1 MGIIKIGTFKT
12 IRIYET
18 RVKKTKP
25 TIDPMSISSMDQI
38 IYNSGMVRKSLLIL
52 LAILLLGFGVRAYKI
67 SEMPLYGDELTMVYD
82 SYSLLKT
89 GKDQTGTVFPL
100 TFKMGA
106 GRPAGYI
113 YFSIPFVA
121 MFGPG
126 VWGVRSLSLISGLG
140 IIVLMYF
147 LGKKLFNL
155 PAQAGEKIGLIAS
168 LLTSISLW
176 DIYLSRAGFESHF
189 ALFLALLGIVAF
201 LYKKY
206 IPMSIVWGL
215 AVFTY
220 PTFKLT
226 LPLMFLL
233 LLWFGGIKK
242 TFKSK
247 LFIASL
253 LILTIFGGLAI
264 NETLKGRSEERF
276 LRLNIF
282 SDLNLQE
289 MIIQKINEERT
300 LSTLPPV
307 LRPIFYNK
315 PLAYSRILFES
326 YMENISIKFL
336 YLRGDGNPRHNPG
349 EWGMLFLV
357 ELPLL
362 FAGIYFLWIKRKRD
376 LAFLVAWILI
386 VPLAGMFMAGAHGLR
401 SSLMIPPF
409 ILIFA
414 YALSNL
420 PKRLVRISAALILIQ
435 LIFILQV
442 VYFLAP
448 VKFAGFWSTAA
459 RDASLKTIENKDKYK
474 TIVLST
480 DIDNIEYAYPV
491 YAKLDPN
498 LVITQYGKYPKRY
511 DNVVITDDIKSIGI
525 NKDTLIL
532 DK

>member
-1 MGIIKIGTFKT
+1 MT
-12 IRIYET
+12 
-18 RVKKTKP
+18 
-25 TIDPMSISSMDQI
+25 
-38 IYNSGMVRKSLLIL
+38 RKSVLIL
-52 LAILLLGFGVRAYKI
+52 FAILLLGLTLRIYKI

-89 GKDQTGTVFPL
+89 GKDQTGAAFPL

-121 MFGPG
+121 LFGPG
-126 VWGVRSLSLISGLG
+126 IWGARSLSLISGLG
-140 IIVLMYF
+140 IIVLMYY
-147 LGKKLFNL
+147 LGKKLFN
-155 PAQAGEKIGLIAS
+155 EKIGLIAS

-176 DIYLSRAGFESHF
+176 DIYLSRAGFETHF

-206 IPMSIVWGL
+206 ILMSIAWGL
-215 AVFTY
+215 AIFTY

-226 LPLMFLL
+226 LPLTFLL
-233 LLWFGGIKK
+233 LLWFGGIQK
-242 TFKSK
+242 TIKSK
-247 LFIASL
+247 LFVASL
-253 LILTIFGGLAI
+253 VVLVVFAGLAV
-264 NETLKGRSEERF
+264 NETFKGTSEERF
-276 LRLNIF
+276 LRLNVF
-282 SDLNLQE
+282 SDLQLKE
-289 MIIQKINEERT
+289 TIVQKVNEERN
-300 LSTLPPV
+300 LSALPEV
-307 LRPIFYNK
+307 LRPVFYNK
-315 PLAYSRILFES
+315 PLEYSRILFDN
-326 YMENISIKFL
+326 YMENISTKFL
-336 YLRGDGNPRHNPG
+336 YLGGDGNPRHNPG
-349 EWGMLFLV
+349 EWGMLYLV

-362 FAGIYFLWIKRKRD
+362 FAGISCLWTKRKRE
-376 LAFLVAWILI
+376 LVLLVVWILT
-386 VPLAGMFMAGAHGLR
+386 VPFASMFMAGAHGLR
-401 SSLMIPPF
+401 SSLMIPPLL
-409 ILIFA
+409 LISA

-511 DNVVITDDIKSIGI
+511 DNVVITDDIENIGVD
-525 NKDTLIL
+525 KDTLL
-532 DK
+532 LKK